1 MYMASFT
8 FLLVHCGSLVSTL
21 VLSSETEC
29 PVALQWSPTPVG
41 VVRLVFLEAFFKW
54 AFGFTYVHVC
64 RVLIACYLV
73 YDPTLLVFLR
83 IVFRVYEDGT

>member
-1 MYMASFT
+1 MYIMYMSSFT

-41 VVRLVFLEAFFKW
+41 MVRLFSKW

-73 YDPTLLVFLR
+73 YDPTLLVFRRL
-83 IVFRVYEDGT
+83 VFRVYEDGT